1 MFSILKKN
9 KSQNNDKY
17 ELTKSVKLV
26 DIKGYLQKEYD
37 RANEREDKIFELE
50 KQIEKLIEIQIKY
63 DAMLVVQQETQ
74 KRIDKQDTI
83 ISNLRE
89 KLKAKTDELKLCNS
103 KKIDIKV
110 NFENQLKKKDDEI
123 KELKKELKK
132 FQKTKNK

>member
-9 KSQNNDKY
+9 TCQNNDKY

-26 DIKGYLQKEYD
+26 DVKGYLQKEYD
-37 RANEREDKIFELE
+37 RANERENKIFELE
-50 KQIEKLIEIQIKY
+50 NQIEELTQIQIKY
-63 DAMLVVQQETQ
+63 DAMLVVQQEAQ

-103 KKIDIKV
+103 KRIDIKV

-132 FQKTKNK
+132 FQKVKNK

>member
-1 MFSILKKN
+1 MKKN
-9 KSQNNDKY
+9 TCQNNDKY

-26 DIKGYLQKEYD
+26 DVKGYLQKEYD
-37 RANEREDKIFELE
+37 RANERENKIFELE
-50 KQIEKLIEIQIKY
+50 NQIEKLTEIQIKY

-74 KRIDKQDTI
+74 KRIDKQDTT

-89 KLKAKTDELKLCNS
+89 KLKIKTDELKICNS
-103 KKIDIKV
+103 KRIDIKV

>member
-9 KSQNNDKY
+9 TRQNNDKY

-37 RANEREDKIFELE
+37 RANERENKIFELE
-50 KQIEKLIEIQIKY
+50 NQIEELTKIQIKY

-74 KRIDKQDTI
+74 KRIDKQDTT

-89 KLKAKTDELKLCNS
+89 KLKSKTDELKLCNS

>member
-1 MFSILKKN
+1 MFSILRKN
-9 KSQNNDKY
+9 TSQNNDKY

-37 RANEREDKIFELE
+37 RANERENKIFELE
-50 KQIEKLIEIQIKY
+50 NQIEKLTEIQIKY

-132 FQKTKNK
+132 FQKVKNK

>member
-9 KSQNNDKY
+9 ASQNNDKY

-50 KQIEKLIEIQIKY
+50 KQVEELTEIQIKY

-132 FQKTKNK
+132 FQKVKNK

>member
-26 DIKGYLQKEYD
+26 DVKGYLQKEYD

-50 KQIEKLIEIQIKY
+50 KQVEELTKILIKY

-132 FQKTKNK
+132 FQKVKNK

>member
-9 KSQNNDKY
+9 TCQNNDKY

-26 DIKGYLQKEYD
+26 DVKGYLQKEYD
-37 RANEREDKIFELE
+37 RANERENKIFELE
-50 KQIEKLIEIQIKY
+50 KQVEELTKIQIKY

-132 FQKTKNK
+132 FQKVKNK

>member
-9 KSQNNDKY
+9 ASQNNDKY

-50 KQIEKLIEIQIKY
+50 NQIEKLTEIQIKY

-89 KLKAKTDELKLCNS
+89 KLKIKTDELKLCNS

-132 FQKTKNK
+132 FQKVKNK

>member
-9 KSQNNDKY
+9 ASQNNDKY

-50 KQIEKLIEIQIKY
+50 KQIEELTEIQIKY

-132 FQKTKNK
+132 FQKVKNK

>member
-9 KSQNNDKY
+9 ASQNNDKY

-50 KQIEKLIEIQIKY
+50 KQIEELTEIQIKY
-63 DAMLVVQQETQ
+63 DAMLVVQKETQ

-132 FQKTKNK
+132 FQKVKNK

>member
-9 KSQNNDKY
+9 TRQNNDKY

-37 RANEREDKIFELE
+37 RANERENKIFELE
-50 KQIEKLIEIQIKY
+50 KQVEELTEIQIKY

-74 KRIDKQDTI
+74 KRIDKQDIT

-89 KLKAKTDELKLCNS
+89 KLKEKTDELKLCNS

-110 NFENQLKKKDDEI
+110 NSENQLKKKDDEI

>member
-9 KSQNNDKY
+9 TCQNNDKY

-26 DIKGYLQKEYD
+26 DVKGYLQKEYD
-37 RANEREDKIFELE
+37 RANERENKIFELE
-50 KQIEKLIEIQIKY
+50 NQIEKLTEIQIKY

-89 KLKAKTDELKLCNS
+89 KLKIKTDELKLCNS

>member
-9 KSQNNDKY
+9 AIQNNDKY

-26 DIKGYLQKEYD
+26 DVKGYLQKEYD
-37 RANEREDKIFELE
+37 RANERENKIFELE
-50 KQIEKLIEIQIKY
+50 NQIEKLTEIQIKY

-74 KRIDKQDTI
+74 KRIDKQDTT

-89 KLKAKTDELKLCNS
+89 KLKSKTDELKLCNS

>member
-26 DIKGYLQKEYD
+26 DVKGYLQKEYD

-50 KQIEKLIEIQIKY
+50 KQIEELTEIQIKY
-63 DAMLVVQQETQ
+63 DAMLVVQKETQ

-132 FQKTKNK
+132 FQKVKNK

>member
-26 DIKGYLQKEYD
+26 DVKGYLQKEYD
-37 RANEREDKIFELE
+37 RANERENKIFELE
-50 KQIEKLIEIQIKY
+50 KQVEELTEIQIKY

-74 KRIDKQDTI
+74 KRIDKQDIT

-89 KLKAKTDELKLCNS
+89 KLKEKTDELKLCNS

-132 FQKTKNK
+132 FQKVKNK